1 MQYIFIIREQDEI
14 NFPVAKSRFSNT
26 LLWKLA
32 DKLFAQG
39 EKDLEHKSAQVSALS
54 RGESILELP
63 GIGSPDMGKLPAA
76 SHWTLQSL
84 TTKTW
89 PWKPNAYNK

>member
-32 DKLFAQG
+32 D
-39 EKDLEHKSAQVSALS
+39 
-54 RGESILELP
+54 
-63 GIGSPDMGKLPAA
+63 
-76 SHWTLQSL
+76 
-84 TTKTW
+84 
-89 PWKPNAYNK
+89 